1 MISLFIIYNFI
12 IVLTLIINFL
22 SIRYLFFLFFFISL
36 TLSSQ
41 KLDNDSISNFIR
53 IEGDTLI
60 KGSIGLNE
68 VLLLPRRP
76 FKNSQQ
82 IRKYLILK
90 RKTLKVYP
98 YSVMAS
104 KRLNILNTRLLIIK
118 TKRERRRYTKIVQ
131 KFLEDELTPKLS
143 KLTKSEGQIL
153 IKLIYRQTGITTYN
167 LVKNLRN
174 GVKAFLYNTT
184 ARFFDLNLKTEFN
197 PEIILEDYYIEDIIQ
212 RSVRDNLIEYN
223 EPKNKYDL
231 FKLKTLWDKQN

>member
-1 MISLFIIYNFI
+1 MFKQ
-12 IVLTLIINFL
+12 
-22 SIRYLFFLFFFISL
+22 YLFFLFLFSTLIS
-36 TLSSQ
+36 SSQ
-41 KLDNDSISNFIR
+41 QIGNDTATDYIR
-53 IEGDTLI
+53 IEGDTI
-60 KGSIGLNE
+60 VKGSIGLNE

-76 FKNSQQ
+76 FKNSEQ

-90 RKTLKVYP
+90 RKTIKVYP

-104 KRLNILNTRLLIIK
+104 KRLKSLNDRLLIIK
-118 TKRERRRYTKIVQ
+118 TKRERRRYTRMVQ
-131 KFLEDELTPKLS
+131 KFLEDELTPELS

>member
-1 MISLFIIYNFI
+1 MFKQ
-12 IVLTLIINFL
+12 
-22 SIRYLFFLFFFISL
+22 YLFFLFLFSTLIS
-36 TLSSQ
+36 SSQ
-41 KLDNDSISNFIR
+41 QIDHDTATDYIR
-53 IEGDTLI
+53 IEGDTI
-60 KGSIGLNE
+60 VKGSIGLNE

-76 FKNSQQ
+76 FKNSEE

-90 RKTLKVYP
+90 RKTIKVYP

-104 KRLNILNTRLLIIK
+104 RRLKSLNNRLLVIK
-118 TKRERRRYTKIVQ
+118 TKRERRRYTRMVQ
-131 KFLEDELTPKLS
+131 KFLEDELTPELS

-153 IKLIYRQTGITTYN
+153 IKLIYRQTGITTYD

>member
-1 MISLFIIYNFI
+1 MLKQ
-12 IVLTLIINFL
+12 
-22 SIRYLFFLFFFISL
+22 YLFFLFLFSTLIS
-36 TLSSQ
+36 SSQ
-41 KLDNDSISNFIR
+41 QIDNDTATDYIR
-53 IEGDTLI
+53 IEGDTI
-60 KGSIGLNE
+60 VKGSIGLNE

-76 FKNSQQ
+76 FKNSEQ

-90 RKTLKVYP
+90 RKTIKVYP

-104 KRLNILNTRLLIIK
+104 KRLKSLNNRLLIIK
-118 TKRERRRYTKIVQ
+118 TKRERRRYTRMVQ
-131 KFLEDELTPKLS
+131 KFLEDELTPQLS

>member
-1 MISLFIIYNFI
+1 MFKQ
-12 IVLTLIINFL
+12 
-22 SIRYLFFLFFFISL
+22 YLFFLFLFSTLIS
-36 TLSSQ
+36 SSQ
-41 KLDNDSISNFIR
+41 QIDDDTATDYIR
-53 IEGDTLI
+53 IEGDTI
-60 KGSIGLNE
+60 VKGSIGLNE

-76 FKNSQQ
+76 FKNSEQ

-90 RKTLKVYP
+90 RKTIKVYP

-104 KRLNILNTRLLIIK
+104 RRLKSLNNRLLVIK
-118 TKRERRRYTKIVQ
+118 TKRERRRYTRMVQ
-131 KFLEDELTPKLS
+131 KFLEDELTPELS

-197 PEIILEDYYIEDIIQ
+197 PEIILDDYYIEDIIQ

>member
-1 MISLFIIYNFI
+1 MFKQ
-12 IVLTLIINFL
+12 
-22 SIRYLFFLFFFISL
+22 YLFFLFLFSTLIS
-36 TLSSQ
+36 SSQ
-41 KLDNDSISNFIR
+41 QIDDTATDYIR
-53 IEGDTLI
+53 IEGDTI
-60 KGSIGLNE
+60 VKGSIGLNE

-76 FKNSQQ
+76 FKNSEE

-90 RKTLKVYP
+90 RKTIKVYP

-104 KRLNILNTRLLIIK
+104 RRLKSLNDRLLVIK
-118 TKRERRRYTKIVQ
+118 TKRERRRYTRMVQ
-131 KFLEDELTPKLS
+131 RFLEDELTPELS

-174 GVKAFLYNTT
+174 RVKAFLYNTT

>member
-1 MISLFIIYNFI
+1 MYKQ
-12 IVLTLIINFL
+12 
-22 SIRYLFFLFFFISL
+22 YLFFLFLLSTLIS
-36 TLSSQ
+36 SSQ
-41 KLDNDSISNFIR
+41 QIGNDTATDYIR
-53 IEGDTLI
+53 IEGDTI
-60 KGSIGLNE
+60 VKGSIELNE

-76 FKNSQQ
+76 FKNSEQ

-90 RKTLKVYP
+90 RKTIKVYP

-104 KRLNILNTRLLIIK
+104 KRLKSLNDRLLIIK
-118 TKRERRRYTKIVQ
+118 TKRERRRYTRMVQ
-131 KFLEDELTPKLS
+131 KFLEDELTPELS

>member
-1 MISLFIIYNFI
+1 MFKQ
-12 IVLTLIINFL
+12 
-22 SIRYLFFLFFFISL
+22 YLFFLFLFSTLIS
-36 TLSSQ
+36 SSQ
-41 KLDNDSISNFIR
+41 QIDNDTATDYIR
-53 IEGDTLI
+53 IEGDTI
-60 KGSIGLNE
+60 VKGSIGLNE

-76 FKNSQQ
+76 FKNSEE

-90 RKTLKVYP
+90 RKTIKVYP

-104 KRLNILNTRLLIIK
+104 RRLKSLNNRLLVIK
-118 TKRERRRYTKIVQ
+118 TKRERRRYTRMVQ
-131 KFLEDELTPKLS
+131 KFLEDELTPELS

>member
-1 MISLFIIYNFI
+1 MFKQ
-12 IVLTLIINFL
+12 
-22 SIRYLFFLFFFISL
+22 YLFFLFLFSTLISL
-36 TLSSQ
+36 SQ
-41 KLDNDSISNFIR
+41 QIDDDTPTDYIR
-53 IEGDTLI
+53 IEGDTI
-60 KGSIGLNE
+60 VKGSIGLNE

-76 FKNSQQ
+76 FKNSEQ

-90 RKTLKVYP
+90 RKTIKVYP

-104 KRLNILNTRLLIIK
+104 KRLKSLNNRLLIIK
-118 TKRERRRYTKIVQ
+118 TKRERRRYTRMVQ
-131 KFLEDELTPKLS
+131 KFLEDELTPELS

-184 ARFFDLNLKTEFN
+184 AKFFDLNLKTEFN
-197 PEIILEDYYIEDIIQ
+197 PEIILDDYYIEDIIQ

>member
-1 MISLFIIYNFI
+1 MFKQ
-12 IVLTLIINFL
+12 
-22 SIRYLFFLFFFISL
+22 YLFFLFLFSTLIS
-36 TLSSQ
+36 SSQ
-41 KLDNDSISNFIR
+41 QIDDDTATDYIR
-53 IEGDTLI
+53 IEGDTI
-60 KGSIGLNE
+60 VKGSIGLNE

-76 FKNSQQ
+76 FKNSEE

-90 RKTLKVYP
+90 RKTIKVYP

-104 KRLNILNTRLLIIK
+104 RRLKSLNNRLLVIK
-118 TKRERRRYTKIVQ
+118 TKRERRRYTRMVQ
-131 KFLEDELTPKLS
+131 KFLEDELTPELS

-197 PEIILEDYYIEDIIQ
+197 PEIVLDDYYIEDIIQ

>member
-1 MISLFIIYNFI
+1 MVEFEPHWADKYS
-12 IVLTLIINFL
+12 
-22 SIRYLFFLFFFISL
+22 FLFSTIIS
-36 TLSSQ
+36 SSQ
-41 KLDNDSISNFIR
+41 QIDDAATDYIR
-53 IEGDTLI
+53 IEGDTI
-60 KGSIGLNE
+60 VKGSIGLNE

-76 FKNSQQ
+76 FKNSEE

-90 RKTLKVYP
+90 RKTIKVYP

-104 KRLNILNTRLLIIK
+104 RRLKSLNNRLLVIK
-118 TKRERRRYTKIVQ
+118 TKRERRRYTRMVQ
-131 KFLEDELTPKLS
+131 KFLEDELTPELS

>member
-1 MISLFIIYNFI
+1 MFKQ
-12 IVLTLIINFL
+12 
-22 SIRYLFFLFFFISL
+22 YLFFLFLFSTLIS
-36 TLSSQ
+36 SSQ
-41 KLDNDSISNFIR
+41 LIDNETATDYIR
-53 IEGDTLI
+53 IEGDTI
-60 KGSIGLNE
+60 VKGSIGLNE

-76 FKNSQQ
+76 FKNSEQ

-90 RKTLKVYP
+90 RKTIKVYP

-104 KRLNILNTRLLIIK
+104 KRLKSLNNRLLIIK
-118 TKRERRRYTKIVQ
+118 TKRERRRYTRMVQ
-131 KFLEDELTPKLS
+131 KFLEDELTPELS

-197 PEIILEDYYIEDIIQ
+197 PEIILDDYYIEDIIQ

-223 EPKNKYDL
+223 EPKNKHDL

>member
-1 MISLFIIYNFI
+1 LFKQ
-12 IVLTLIINFL
+12 
-22 SIRYLFFLFFFISL
+22 YLFFLFLFSTLIS
-36 TLSSQ
+36 SSQ
-41 KLDNDSISNFIR
+41 QIDDDTATDYIR
-53 IEGDTLI
+53 IEGDTI
-60 KGSIGLNE
+60 VKGSIGLNE

-76 FKNSQQ
+76 FKNSEE

-90 RKTLKVYP
+90 RKTIKVYP

-104 KRLNILNTRLLIIK
+104 RRLKSLNNRLLVIK
-118 TKRERRRYTKIVQ
+118 TKRERRRYTRMVQ
-131 KFLEDELTPKLS
+131 KFLEDELTPELS

-197 PEIILEDYYIEDIIQ
+197 PEIILDDYYIEDIIQ

>member
-1 MISLFIIYNFI
+1 MFKQ
-12 IVLTLIINFL
+12 
-22 SIRYLFFLFFFISL
+22 YLFFLFLFS
-36 TLSSQ
+36 TLITSSQ
-41 KLDNDSISNFIR
+41 QIDNDTATDYIR
-53 IEGDTLI
+53 IEGDTI
-60 KGSIGLNE
+60 VRGSIALNE

-76 FKNSQQ
+76 FKNSEQ

-90 RKTLKVYP
+90 RKTIKVYP

-104 KRLNILNTRLLIIK
+104 KRLKSLNNRLLIIK
-118 TKRERRRYTKIVQ
+118 TKRERRRYTRMVQ
-131 KFLEDELTPKLS
+131 KFLEDELTPELS

>member
-1 MISLFIIYNFI
+1 MFKQ
-12 IVLTLIINFL
+12 
-22 SIRYLFFLFFFISL
+22 YLFFLFLFSTLIS
-36 TLSSQ
+36 SSQ
-41 KLDNDSISNFIR
+41 QIDDDTVTDYIR
-53 IEGDTLI
+53 IEGDTI
-60 KGSIGLNE
+60 VKGSIGLNE

-76 FKNSQQ
+76 FKNSEQ

-90 RKTLKVYP
+90 RKTIKVYP

-104 KRLNILNTRLLIIK
+104 KRLKSLNDRLLIIK
-118 TKRERRRYTKIVQ
+118 TKRERRRYTRMVQ
-131 KFLEDELTPKLS
+131 KFLEDELTPELS

-153 IKLIYRQTGITTYN
+153 IKLIYRQTGISAYN

-197 PEIILEDYYIEDIIQ
+197 PEIILDDYYIEDIIQ

>member
-1 MISLFIIYNFI
+1 MFKQ
-12 IVLTLIINFL
+12 
-22 SIRYLFFLFFFISL
+22 YLFFLFLFSTLIS
-36 TLSSQ
+36 SSQ
-41 KLDNDSISNFIR
+41 QIDDDTATDYIR
-53 IEGDTLI
+53 IEGDTI
-60 KGSIGLNE
+60 VKGSIGLNE
-68 VLLLPRRP
+68 VLLLPKRP
-76 FKNSQQ
+76 FKNSEE

-90 RKTLKVYP
+90 RKTIKVYP

-104 KRLNILNTRLLIIK
+104 RRLKSLDDRLLVIK
-118 TKRERRRYTKIVQ
+118 TKRERRRYTRMVQ
-131 KFLEDELTPKLS
+131 KFLEDELTPELS

-197 PEIILEDYYIEDIIQ
+197 PEIILDDYYIEDIIQ

>member
-1 MISLFIIYNFI
+1 MFKQ
-12 IVLTLIINFL
+12 
-22 SIRYLFFLFFFISL
+22 YLFFLFLFSTLIS
-36 TLSSQ
+36 SSQ
-41 KLDNDSISNFIR
+41 QIDDDTATDYIR
-53 IEGDTLI
+53 IEGDTI
-60 KGSIGLNE
+60 VKGSIGLNE

-76 FKNSQQ
+76 FKNSEE

-90 RKTLKVYP
+90 RKTIKVYP

-104 KRLNILNTRLLIIK
+104 RRLKSLNNRLLVIK
-118 TKRERRRYTKIVQ
+118 TKRERRRYIRMVQ
-131 KFLEDELTPKLS
+131 KFLEDELTPELS

>member
-1 MISLFIIYNFI
+1 MFKQ
-12 IVLTLIINFL
+12 
-22 SIRYLFFLFFFISL
+22 YLFFLFLFSTLIS
-36 TLSSQ
+36 SSQ
-41 KLDNDSISNFIR
+41 QIDDDTATDYIR
-53 IEGDTLI
+53 IEGDTI
-60 KGSIGLNE
+60 VKGSIGLNE

-76 FKNSQQ
+76 FKNSEE

-90 RKTLKVYP
+90 RKTIKVYP

-104 KRLNILNTRLLIIK
+104 RRLKSLNNRLLVIK
-118 TKRERRRYTKIVQ
+118 TKRERRRYTRMVQ
-131 KFLEDELTPKLS
+131 KFLEYELTPELS

>member
-1 MISLFIIYNFI
+1 MFKQ
-12 IVLTLIINFL
+12 
-22 SIRYLFFLFFFISL
+22 YLFFLFLFSTLIS
-36 TLSSQ
+36 SSQ
-41 KLDNDSISNFIR
+41 QIDHDTATDYIR
-53 IEGDTLI
+53 IEGDTI
-60 KGSIGLNE
+60 VKGSIGLNE

-76 FKNSQQ
+76 FKNSEQ

-90 RKTLKVYP
+90 RKTIKVYP

-104 KRLNILNTRLLIIK
+104 KRLKSLNNRLLIIK
-118 TKRERRRYTKIVQ
+118 TKRERRRYTRMVQ
-131 KFLEDELTPKLS
+131 KFLEDELTPELS

>member
-1 MISLFIIYNFI
+1 LFKQ
-12 IVLTLIINFL
+12 
-22 SIRYLFFLFFFISL
+22 YLFFLFLFSTLIS
-36 TLSSQ
+36 SSQ
-41 KLDNDSISNFIR
+41 QIDDDTATDYIR
-53 IEGDTLI
+53 IEGDTI
-60 KGSIGLNE
+60 VKGSIGLNE

-76 FKNSQQ
+76 FKNSEE

-90 RKTLKVYP
+90 RKTIKVYP
-98 YSVMAS
+98 YSVMS
-104 KRLNILNTRLLIIK
+104 SRRLKSLNERLLVIK
-118 TKRERRRYTKIVQ
+118 TKRERRRYTRMVQ
-131 KFLEDELTPKLS
+131 KFLEDELTPELS

>member
-1 MISLFIIYNFI
+1 MFKQ
-12 IVLTLIINFL
+12 
-22 SIRYLFFLFFFISL
+22 YLFFLFLFSTLIS
-36 TLSSQ
+36 SSQ
-41 KLDNDSISNFIR
+41 QIDDTATDYIR
-53 IEGDTLI
+53 IEGDTI
-60 KGSIGLNE
+60 VKGSIGLNE

-76 FKNSQQ
+76 FKNSEQ

-90 RKTLKVYP
+90 RKTIKVYP

-104 KRLNILNTRLLIIK
+104 RRLKSLNDRLLVIK
-118 TKRERRRYTKIVQ
+118 TKRERRRYTRMVQ
-131 KFLEDELTPKLS
+131 KFLEDELTPELS

>member
-1 MISLFIIYNFI
+1 MFKQ
-12 IVLTLIINFL
+12 
-22 SIRYLFFLFFFISL
+22 YLFFLFLFSTLIS
-36 TLSSQ
+36 SSQ
-41 KLDNDSISNFIR
+41 QIDDDTATDYIR
-53 IEGDTLI
+53 IEGDTI
-60 KGSIGLNE
+60 VKGSIGLNE

-76 FKNSQQ
+76 FKNSEQ

-90 RKTLKVYP
+90 RKTIKVYP

-104 KRLNILNTRLLIIK
+104 KRLKSLNNRLLIIK
-118 TKRERRRYTKIVQ
+118 TKRERRRYTRMVR
-131 KFLEDELTPKLS
+131 KFLEDELTPELS

-197 PEIILEDYYIEDIIQ
+197 PEIILDDYYIEDIIQ

>member
-12 IVLTLIINFL
+12 IVLTLINNFL
-22 SIRYLFFLFFFISL
+22 LVKYLFLLLIFSSL
-36 TLSSQ
+36 TSLSQ
-41 KLDNDSISNFIR
+41 EQDNDSVSDYIR
-53 IEGDTLI
+53 IEGDTI
-60 KGSIGLNE
+60 VKGSIGLNE

-76 FKNSQQ
+76 FKNSEQ

-90 RKTLKVYP
+90 RKILKVYP

-104 KRLNILNTRLLIIK
+104 KRLNTLNARLLTIK
-118 TKRERRRYTKIVQ
+118 TKRERRRYTKMVQ
-131 KFLEDELTPKLS
+131 KFLEDELTPELS

-153 IKLIYRQTGITTYN
+153 IKLIYRQTGINTYN

-184 ARFFDLNLKTEFN
+184 AGFFDLNLKTEFN

>member
-1 MISLFIIYNFI
+1 MFKQ
-12 IVLTLIINFL
+12 
-22 SIRYLFFLFFFISL
+22 YLFFLFLFSTLIS
-36 TLSSQ
+36 SSQ
-41 KLDNDSISNFIR
+41 QIDHDTATDNIR
-53 IEGDTLI
+53 IEGDTI
-60 KGSIGLNE
+60 VKGSIGLNE

-76 FKNSQQ
+76 FKNSEQ

-90 RKTLKVYP
+90 RKTIKVYP

-104 KRLNILNTRLLIIK
+104 RRLKSLNDRLLVIK
-118 TKRERRRYTKIVQ
+118 TKRERRRYTRMVQ
-131 KFLEDELTPKLS
+131 KFLEDELTPALS

-167 LVKNLRN
+167 LVKKLRN

-197 PEIILEDYYIEDIIQ
+197 PEIILDDYYIEDIIQ

>member
-1 MISLFIIYNFI
+1 MLKQ
-12 IVLTLIINFL
+12 
-22 SIRYLFFLFFFISL
+22 YLFFLFLFSTLIS
-36 TLSSQ
+36 SSQ
-41 KLDNDSISNFIR
+41 QIDNDTATDYIR
-53 IEGDTLI
+53 IEGDTI
-60 KGSIGLNE
+60 VRGSIALNE

-76 FKNSQQ
+76 FKNSEQ

-90 RKTLKVYP
+90 RKTIKVYP

-104 KRLNILNTRLLIIK
+104 KRLKSLNDRLLIIK
-118 TKRERRRYTKIVQ
+118 TKRERRRYTKMVQ
-131 KFLEDELTPKLS
+131 KFLEDELTPELS

-167 LVKNLRN
+167 IVKNLRN

-184 ARFFDLNLKTEFN
+184 ARFFNLNLKTEFN

-231 FKLKTLWDKQN
+231 FKLKTLWDK

>member
-1 MISLFIIYNFI
+1 MFKQ
-12 IVLTLIINFL
+12 
-22 SIRYLFFLFFFISL
+22 YLFFLFLFSTLIS
-36 TLSSQ
+36 SSQ
-41 KLDNDSISNFIR
+41 QIDDDNATDYIR
-53 IEGDTLI
+53 IEGDTI
-60 KGSIGLNE
+60 VKGSIGLNE

-76 FKNSQQ
+76 FKNSEQ

-90 RKTLKVYP
+90 RKTIKVYP

-104 KRLNILNTRLLIIK
+104 RRLKSLNDRLLVIK
-118 TKRERRRYTKIVQ
+118 TKRERRRYTRMVQ
-131 KFLEDELTPKLS
+131 KFLEDELTPELS

-197 PEIILEDYYIEDIIQ
+197 PEIILDDYYIEDIIQ

-231 FKLKTLWDKQN
+231 FKLKTFWDKQN

>member
-1 MISLFIIYNFI
+1 MFKQ
-12 IVLTLIINFL
+12 
-22 SIRYLFFLFFFISL
+22 YLFFLFLFSTLIS
-36 TLSSQ
+36 SSQ
-41 KLDNDSISNFIR
+41 QIDDDNATDYIR
-53 IEGDTLI
+53 IEGDTI
-60 KGSIGLNE
+60 VKGSIGLNE

-76 FKNSQQ
+76 FKNSEQ

-90 RKTLKVYP
+90 RKTIKVYP

-104 KRLNILNTRLLIIK
+104 KRLKSLNNRLLIIK
-118 TKRERRRYTKIVQ
+118 TKRERRRYTRMVQ
-131 KFLEDELTPKLS
+131 KFLEDELTPELS

-197 PEIILEDYYIEDIIQ
+197 PEIILDDYYIEDIIQ